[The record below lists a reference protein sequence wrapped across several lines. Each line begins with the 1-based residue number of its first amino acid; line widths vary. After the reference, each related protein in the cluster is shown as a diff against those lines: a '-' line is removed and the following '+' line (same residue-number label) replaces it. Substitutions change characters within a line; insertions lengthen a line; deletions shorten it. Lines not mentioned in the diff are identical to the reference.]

1 MSSSEM
7 TGSADAIVV
16 ASDRS
21 STWLVE
27 TLTRSPAR
35 EAGGGQ
41 RAARSRWTL
50 SNTTTLS

>member
-1 MSSSEM
+1 M

-27 TLTRSPAR
+27 MLTRSPAPR
-35 EAGGGQ
+35 P
-41 RAARSRWTL
+41 AAATRRSFSWTL